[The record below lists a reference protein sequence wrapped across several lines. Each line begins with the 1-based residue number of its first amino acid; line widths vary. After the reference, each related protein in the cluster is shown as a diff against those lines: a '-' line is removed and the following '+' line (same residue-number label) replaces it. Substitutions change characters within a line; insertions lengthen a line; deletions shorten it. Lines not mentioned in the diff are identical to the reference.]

1 MRRLKSF
8 LCVLSACAL
17 VMSLSGCGGDSS
29 TQSGDEVVWIMA
41 HTVTEDIALHK
52 AFVQVAENI
61 KEATDGKFVI
71 EIYPNSLMGGNREVL
86 EGMQFDTFQ
95 MTMPNVGMLGGYS
108 DQISVLELPYLI
120 EDVTNFEDAD
130 AVYNSDILQP
140 IYDDLADA
148 GFLWL
153 GYWYQGNRHLTTT
166 KTPVHTPADMK
177 GLKIRTM
184 ESQYHMAHFN
194 ALGANAI
201 PLAFSEVFT
210 ALQQGAIDGQENPY
224 CNIYTQA
231 IYEVQGYIIETA
243 HIFDII
249 PVLVSKAAYDKLPE
263 EYQQLLSE
271 EIANMT
277 MEQWQMAMD
286 DDNACKD
293 KIIETGKCEIIEL
306 TTEERQAFR
315 DAAQP
320 VYDDYTAEHGSE
332 LLDAI
337 LAAQE

>member
-29 TQSGDEVVWIMA
+29 TQSGDEDVWIIA

-153 GYWYQGNRHLTTT
+153 GSWYQGNRHLTTT

-177 GLKIRTM
+177 GLKIRVQVASMMGDTV
-184 ESQYHMAHFN
+184 E
-194 ALGANAI
+194 ALGAEAVPI
-201 PLAFSEVFT
+201 AYAELYT
-210 ALQQGAIDGQENPY
+210 ALESRTIDGADNPPVSY
-224 CNIYTQA
+224 YYNKFYKVAPYYVKDRHTYTPGV
-231 IYEVQGYIIETA
+231 I
-243 HIFDII
+243 
-249 PVLVSKAAYDKLPE
+249 LVSKITWKNLKK
-263 EYQQLLSE
+263 EYQDALVQAAKETQEYNRTAIE
-271 EIANMT
+271 EADQKAYEALEKEGVTILEPEDPQAWSQA
-277 MEQWQMAMD
+277 ME
-286 DDNACKD
+286 
-293 KIIETGKCEIIEL
+293 
-306 TTEERQAFR
+306 
-315 DAAQP
+315 P
-320 VYDDYTAEHGSE
+320 VYRKYGGEY
-332 LLDAI
+332 LDLI
-337 LAAQE
+337 EKIRQIR